1 MIQNQITSASLTGVV
16 NGVPLLPRHSAKK
29 TTSSNNILFAK
40 ENRSDKNT
48 NKHEIRRKEKRLQ
61 SAKLETRKTWKFVT
75 AINAVL
81 FLLCS
86 TNQDNKKSCEA
97 EDQKAQVRIVFVV
110 VLKLFPVKAPA
121 LAIKE
126 TKLRTFRI
134 VVFHF
139 VSFHCWRLFRATYEY
154 IIFPALSNLFRRH

>member
-1 MIQNQITSASLTGVV
+1 MV
-16 NGVPLLPRHSAKK
+16 NGVLLLPRHSAKK
-29 TTSSNNILFAK
+29 TSSNNVLFAR

-48 NKHEIRRKEKRLQ
+48 NKHEIRRKERLQ
-61 SAKLETRKTWKFVT
+61 TAKLETRKTWKFAT
-75 AINAVL
+75 ATNVVL

-86 TNQDNKKSCEA
+86 TNQDNKKLCEA

-110 VLKLFPVKAPA
+110 VLKLLPVKAPA

-139 VSFHCWRLFRATYEY
+139 ISFHCWRLFRATYEY
-154 IIFPALSNLFRRH
+154 LNTFPPLSNLFHRH